1 MGNPQADVEVHEK
14 IKPKLDLAPPP
25 LYSVI
30 YMNDEVTTMEFVVVS
45 LVEIFNHSEETAQ
58 ELCTKIH
65 TDGSAVVSILPYE
78 LAEQKGVEATV
89 LARNNGFPLLI
100 RLEPVA

>member
-1 MGNPQADVEVHEK
+1 MSAEPVVKEK
-14 IKPKLDLAPPP
+14 IAVKTGLTPP
-25 LYSVI
+25 SMFNVI
-30 YMNDEVTTMEFVVVS
+30 YMNDEVTTMEFVITS
-45 LVEIFNHSEETAQ
+45 LMQVFNHSDADAATICAAVHE
-58 ELCTKIH
+58 H
-65 TDGSAVVSILPYE
+65 GSAVAAVLPYE